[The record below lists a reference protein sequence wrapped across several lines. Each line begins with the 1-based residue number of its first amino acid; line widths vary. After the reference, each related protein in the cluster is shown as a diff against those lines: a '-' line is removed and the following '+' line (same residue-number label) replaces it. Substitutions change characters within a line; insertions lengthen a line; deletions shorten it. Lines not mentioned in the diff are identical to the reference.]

1 MKTLFPLLMGILV
14 ICYGCS
20 KDESQPPNPNPTGE
34 DEPEEPTTENPEE
47 QEPEMVTYF
56 TFEALTNTGDTDDWV
71 IIHDEN
77 GVLLDFK
84 SFEFGDKFEFQVLE
98 EEPQPNNFTITLFN
112 YKNSIEGEMLHTIKS
127 YPNISAESNWKHT
140 PNAKAN
146 NEVQRGSPIGSV
158 NITVND
164 AISPKYQF
172 FSDTGGFIQSD
183 YGPDFEGVT
192 QNIFNENISIYQEQ
206 KLFYSFYDS
215 NNQVK
220 YYSIENVSDG
230 DEIILDYSDFQSYDS
245 YLEVDLPEDGAQHN
259 LLAVVNTFEENQNI
273 SVSNGI
279 HFYFIIDIVD
289 SDSTDPLK
297 LGYLDAYSKYHSVL
311 SLNNNTYAYS
321 LVKFGDK
328 PNEISIPNDTAIT
341 VSDESI
347 SNYQFETNLGFQ
359 MKDILWEVK
368 EGEIYVDLIQ
378 TTWNVFSAPDFSGT
392 IGEIPEEIQSSYP
405 NLRIDDL
412 ILTSTTL
419 HLDFITYP
427 DLLQVEF
434 INPELKTYYKSH
446 EYFRFK
452 H

>member
-1 MKTLFPLLMGILV
+1 MHMKNLFPLLLGILF

-20 KDESQPPNPNPTGE
+20 KDESQPPNPNPTEGE
-34 DEPEEPTTENPEE
+34 GPTTENPDE

-56 TFEALTNTGDTDDWV
+56 TFEALTNTGETDDWI

-77 GVLLDFK
+77 GVLVDFRP
-84 SFEFGDKFEFQVLE
+84 FEFGDIFEFQVSE
-98 EEPQPNNFTITLFN
+98 EEPQPDNFTITLFN
-112 YKNSIEGEMLHTIKS
+112 YKNSVEGEMLHTIKS
-127 YPNISAESNWKHT
+127 YPNISAESNWRHT

-146 NEVQRGSPIGSV
+146 NDVQRGSTIGSV
-158 NITVND
+158 SITVND

-172 FSDTGGFIQSD
+172 FSDRGGFIQSD

-192 QNIFNENISIYQEQ
+192 QNIFNENISIYQEEM
-206 KLFYSFYDS
+206 LFYSFYDS
-215 NNQVK
+215 NNDVK
-220 YYSIENVSDG
+220 YYSIENISDG
-230 DEIILDYSDFQSYDS
+230 EEIILNYSDFQSYDS
-245 YLEVDLPEDGAQHN
+245 YLEVNLPQDGASHN
-259 LLAVVNTFEENQNI
+259 LLAVVNVFEENQNI

-289 SDSTDPLK
+289 SGYTDPLK

-311 SLNNNTYAYS
+311 SLNNDSYAYS

-328 PNEISIPNDTAIT
+328 PNEISIPNDATIN
-341 VSDESI
+341 VLDESI
-347 SNYQFETNLGFQ
+347 SNYQFETNLDFQ
-359 MKDILWEVK
+359 IQDVSWEVT
-368 EGEIYVDLIQ
+368 EGERYVDLIQ
-378 TTWNVFSAPDFSGT
+378 TNWNIISAPGNSGT
-392 IGEIPEEIQSSYP
+392 FGEIPEEIQATYP
-405 NLRIDDL
+405 NLKIEDL
-412 ILTSTTL
+412 NLTATTL

-446 EYFRFK
+446 EYYRFK